1 MNSKNIF
8 TFFCLMILAIHS
20 LIAQQLLNKT
30 LLHDGL
36 TRMYSVYIPASYQE
50 GSTVPLLFNFHGGAG
65 DIASQI
71 SISDM
76 RPIADTA
83 GFILVYPQALPDP
96 NGGGAIAWTHKAPS
110 TVDDIF
116 FVEAMIDT
124 LAAEYS
130 IAEDRVYACGY
141 SNGGEFSF
149 ELACR
154 LSHRIAAIG
163 VVARSMFIETLNNC
177 APDHPTAVV
186 TIHGSKDDYEGIT
199 FGGITY
205 YPSLET
211 VNNYWRDFNHITD
224 NPIITDLPNVNT
236 ADGST
241 VEHYAWN
248 NGDGCVSV
256 EHFKVING
264 GHDWPGSFGN
274 MDIDASLEIW
284 NFVSR
289 FDSNGLIS
297 CQTTSVQEAIP
308 QENAITIFPNPA
320 NNFLSIKLDN
330 ISTQA
335 YHIYSITG
343 QILRSG
349 QIDARQKTIDLSGLL
364 PNSYILKIGPH
375 SSRFVKIE

>member
-1 MNSKNIF
+1 MGIKNIF
-8 TFFCLMILAIHS
+8 TLFCLMVMGIPS
-20 LIAQQLLNKT
+20 LIAQQFLDKT
-30 LLHDGL
+30 LFHDGA
-36 TRMYSVYIPASYQE
+36 TRTYSIYIPASYQE
-50 GSTVPLLFNFHGGAG
+50 GSAVPLLFNFHGGNG
-65 DIASQI
+65 DIASQVF
-71 SISDM
+71 ISDM

-96 NGGGAIAWTHKAPS
+96 NDGGSTLWTHKEPS

-130 IAEDRVYACGY
+130 IDENRVYACGY
-141 SNGGEFSF
+141 SNGGEFTF

-163 VVARSMFIETLNNC
+163 VVARSMFIETLNAC
-177 APDHPTAVV
+177 APEHPTAVV
-186 TIHGSKDDYEGIT
+186 TIHGTEDDYEGIT
-199 FGGITY
+199 FAGTTF

-211 VNNYWRDFNHITD
+211 VNNYWRDFNHISSS
-224 NPIITDLPNVNT
+224 PIITELQDINT

-241 VEHYAWN
+241 VAHYAWE
-248 NGDGCVSV
+248 NGDNCVSL

-274 MDIDASLEIW
+274 MDIAASLEIW

-289 FDSNGLIS
+289 HNINGLIS
-297 CQTTSVQEAIP
+297 CLTTSVQEEIT
-308 QENAITIFPNPA
+308 QEEAITISPNPVKD
-320 NNFLSIKLDN
+320 FLTIKLDYIPN
-330 ISTQA
+330 QD

-343 QILRSG
+343 QLLSSG
-349 QIDARQKTIDLSGLL
+349 QIDAGQKTIDLSGLL
-364 PNSYILKIGPH
+364 PNSYILKIGNKAMK
-375 SSRFVKIE
+375 FVKME

>member
-8 TFFCLMILAIHS
+8 TFFCLMILVVNS
-20 LIAQQLLNKT
+20 LIAQQLLHKT
-30 LLHDGL
+30 LLHDGV
-36 TRMYSVYIPASYQE
+36 TRTYSVYIPASYQE
-50 GSTVPLLFNFHGGAG
+50 GSTAPLLFNFHGGNG
-65 DIASQI
+65 DISAQI
-71 SISDM
+71 SISNM

-96 NGGGAIAWTHKAPS
+96 NGGGAITWTHKAPS
-110 TVDDIF
+110 TIDDIF
-116 FVEAMIDT
+116 FVEAMIDSI
-124 LAAEYS
+124 AEEYS

-211 VNNYWRDFNHITD
+211 VNNYWRDFNQITD
-224 NPIITDLPNVNT
+224 NPIITELLDINT
-236 ADGST
+236 SDGST

-289 FDSNGLIS
+289 YDSNGLIS
-297 CQTTSVQEAIP
+297 CQTTAVQEAIP
-308 QENAITIFPNPA
+308 QENPMAIFPNPV
-320 NNFLSIKLDN
+320 NNFLSIEMDN
-330 ISTQA
+330 ISNQA

-349 QIDARQKTIDLSGLL
+349 QIDAGQKTIDLSGLL
-364 PNSYILKIGPH
+364 PNTYILKIGPH
-375 SSRFVKIE
+375 SRRFVKID

>member
-8 TFFCLMILAIHS
+8 TFFCLIILAIPS

-50 GSTVPLLFNFHGGAG
+50 GSAVPLLFNFHGGAG

-116 FVEAMIDT
+116 FVEAMIDS

-163 VVARSMFIETLNNC
+163 VVARSMFIETFNNC

-186 TIHGSKDDYEGIT
+186 TIHGTKDDYEGII

-211 VNNYWRDFNHITD
+211 VNNYWRDFNHIST
-224 NPIITDLPNVNT
+224 NPIISELPNINT
-236 ADGST
+236 TDGST
-241 VEHYAWN
+241 VAHYAWN
-248 NGDGCVSV
+248 NGDNCVSV

-289 FDSNGLIS
+289 FDRNGLIS
-297 CQTTSVQEAIP
+297 CQTTSVQEAIT
-308 QENAITIFPNPA
+308 QEQAITIFPNPV
-320 NNFLSIKLDN
+320 NNFLSIEMDN
-330 ISTQA
+330 MPNQA

-375 SSRFVKIE
+375 SRRFVKID